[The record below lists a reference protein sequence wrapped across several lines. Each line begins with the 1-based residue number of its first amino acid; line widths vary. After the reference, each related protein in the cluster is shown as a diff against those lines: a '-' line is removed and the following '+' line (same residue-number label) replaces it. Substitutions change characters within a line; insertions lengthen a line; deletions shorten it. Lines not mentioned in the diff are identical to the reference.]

1 MYKGR
6 GRLGLG
12 RSGTGVIVRYG
23 TARPRR
29 LRGDL
34 VKRNAAAT
42 GYSFPPATRP
52 EVWRQH
58 IPPVTAPEP
67 LNDPRIAELLKV
79 EPGTRVMCRFR
90 VTGPEAESPFQVS
103 TSWIHPRATT
113 VPGLASPAA
122 GPGSWQHRLETGGHW
137 PITWIEIH
145 RARMPS
151 TREAALLEIPMSLPV
166 LEIIR
171 VGTSGD
177 DGEPVEVTEC
187 VVASD
192 RVETLHILHRDESAR
207 EPWPDVTNVRAEIDT
222 ER

>member
-1 MYKGR
+1 M
-6 GRLGLG
+6 
-12 RSGTGVIVRYG
+12 
-23 TARPRR
+23 
-29 LRGDL
+29 
-34 VKRNAAAT
+34 KRNAAAT
-42 GYSFPPATRP
+42 GYSFPPATRQ

-58 IPPVTAPEP
+58 TVPVAAVEP

-79 EPGTRVMCRFR
+79 EPGTRVLRRFL
-90 VTGPEAESPFQVS
+90 VSGPEGESPVQVS
-103 TSWIHPRATT
+103 TSWIHPRAAA
-113 VPGLASPAA
+113 VPGLDSPAA
-122 GPGSWQHRLETGGHW
+122 GPGGWQHRLEVGGHW
-137 PITWIEIH
+137 PITWMEIH

-151 TREAALLEIPMSLPV
+151 TREAALLEVAVSLPV

-192 RVETLHILHRDESAR
+192 RVETIHILHRDESAR
-207 EPWPDVTNVRAEIDT
+207 EPWPEVINVRAEDDP